1 MNKLFTR
8 KSSIIAVV
16 ITLVILVIYLRTG
29 REMSEGDKTMA
40 RQFLVEHKDSIST
53 LPFLVYGEF
62 KKVTSDEDILREV
75 LLASKANDTDK
86 LNKILDNL

>member
-16 ITLVILVIYLRTG
+16 ITLVVLVIYLRTG
-29 REMSEGDKTMA
+29 REMSEGDKTMV
-40 RQFLVEHKDSIST
+40 RQYLVEHKDSIST

-62 KKVTSDEDILREV
+62 KKVTSDEDTLREV

-86 LNKILDNL
+86 LNKILDDL

>member
-16 ITLVILVIYLRTG
+16 ITLVVLVIYLRTG

>member
-16 ITLVILVIYLRTG
+16 ITLVVLVIYLRTG
-29 REMSEGDKTMA
+29 REISEGDKTMV

>member
-16 ITLVILVIYLRTG
+16 ITLVVLVIYLRTG
-29 REMSEGDKTMA
+29 REMSEGDKTMV
-40 RQFLVEHKDSIST
+40 RQYLVEHKDSIST
-53 LPFLVYGEF
+53 LPFFVYGEF
-62 KKVTSDEDILREV
+62 KKVTSDEDTLREV

-86 LNKILDNL
+86 LNKILDDL

>member
-16 ITLVILVIYLRTG
+16 ITLVVLVIYLRTG
-29 REMSEGDKTMA
+29 REMSEGDKTMV

>member
-16 ITLVILVIYLRTG
+16 ITLVVLVIYLRTG
-29 REMSEGDKTMA
+29 REMSEGDKTMV
-40 RQFLVEHKDSIST
+40 RQFLVENKDSIST

-62 KKVTSDEDILREV
+62 KKVTSDEDTLREV

-86 LNKILDNL
+86 LNKILDDL

>member
-16 ITLVILVIYLRTG
+16 ITLVVLVIYLRTG
-29 REMSEGDKTMA
+29 REMSEGDKTMV
-40 RQFLVEHKDSIST
+40 RQYLVEHKDSIST

-62 KKVTSDEDILREV
+62 KKVTSDEDTLREV
-75 LLASKANDTDK
+75 LLASKANDIDK
-86 LNKILDNL
+86 LNKILDDL

>member
-8 KSSIIAVV
+8 KISIIAVV
-16 ITLVILVIYLRTG
+16 ITLVVLVIYLRTG
-29 REMSEGDKTMA
+29 REMSEGDKTMV

>member
-16 ITLVILVIYLRTG
+16 ITLVVLVIYLRTG
-29 REMSEGDKTMA
+29 REISEGDKTMV

-75 LLASKANDTDK
+75 LLASNANDTDK

>member
-16 ITLVILVIYLRTG
+16 ITLVVLVIYLRTG
-29 REMSEGDKTMA
+29 REMSEGDKTMV
-40 RQFLVEHKDSIST
+40 RQYLVEHKDSIKERA
-53 LPFLVYGEF
+53 FLVYGEF

-75 LLASKANDTDK
+75 LLASKANDIDK
-86 LNKILDNL
+86 LNKILDSL

>member
-16 ITLVILVIYLRTG
+16 ITLVVLVIYLRTG
-29 REMSEGDKTMA
+29 REISEGDKTMV

-86 LNKILDNL
+86 LNKILDDL

>member
-16 ITLVILVIYLRTG
+16 ITLVVLVIYLRTG

-40 RQFLVEHKDSIST
+40 RQFLVENKDSIST

-62 KKVTSDEDILREV
+62 KKVTSDEDTLREV

-86 LNKILDNL
+86 LNKILDDL

>member
-8 KSSIIAVV
+8 KISIIAVV
-16 ITLVILVIYLRTG
+16 ITLVVLVIYLRTG
-29 REMSEGDKTMA
+29 REMSEGDKTMV
-40 RQFLVEHKDSIST
+40 RQFLVENKDSIST

-62 KKVTSDEDILREV
+62 KKVTSDEDTLREV

-86 LNKILDNL
+86 LNKILDDL